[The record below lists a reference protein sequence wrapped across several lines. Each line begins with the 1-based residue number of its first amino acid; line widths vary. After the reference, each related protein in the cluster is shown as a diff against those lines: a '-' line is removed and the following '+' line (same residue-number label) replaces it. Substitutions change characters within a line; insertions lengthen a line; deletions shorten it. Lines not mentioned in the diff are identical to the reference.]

1 MPESD
6 RLSGRE
12 TEVVDLLVQGRS
24 NKQIAAAL
32 APVYILHW

>member
-24 NKQIAAAL
+24 NKQIAAL